1 MAHLSHYA
9 ASALQVNWGKGGE
22 GKEWLNLGYSLH
34 KYGLGGRR
42 ELQPSQPRLLDIEL
56 LHTELG
62 IVRNTD
68 NLFPIKEAVALDWEL
83 WGEGARALDCTL
95 LEYSYCHAELR
106 EGERVGCGSNATDFP
121 CSY

>member
-1 MAHLSHYA
+1 MT
-9 ASALQVNWGKGGE
+9 ASWVE
-22 GKEWLNLGYSLH
+22 SFH

-42 ELQPSQPRLLDIEL
+42 ELQPSQPQLLDIEL

-68 NLFPIKEAVALDWEL
+68 NLFLIKEAVALDWEL

-106 EGERVGCGSNATDFP
+106 EGQRVEIQLGRREEFKPTDK
-121 CSY
+121 